1 MPNSNKAAYLKASQ
15 LDVRVLSLLELALDL
30 GVEHLS
36 LPGSDEDVFEVD
48 LCFLVFGNV
57 LLVFG
62 VICGYDMGCYLLRG
76 LG

>member
-1 MPNSNKAAYLKASQ
+1 M
-15 LDVRVLSLLELALDL
+15 DL

-36 LPGSDEDVFEVD
+36 LAGSDEDVFEVD

-62 VICGYDMGCYLLRG
+62 IICGYDMGCYLLRG